1 MTAKVPL
8 QEQPFISHLIEL
20 RDRLMRMMLAVLVIF
35 LVLFPFGNDIYV
47 FIADPLMRVLPEGTT
62 MIATQVASP
71 FLTPFKLALV
81 TAVFAAMPYLLHQV
95 WGFIAPGLYYH
106 ERRLALPLLASSI
119 LLFYLGAAFAYF
131 VVFPLV
137 FAFLTA
143 AAPEGVAV
151 MTDITHYLDFV
162 LTLFFAFGL
171 AFEVPIATIM
181 LVLAGVT
188 TPEDLASKRPYVIVG
203 AFVIGMML
211 TPPDIISQTL
221 LALPMWVLF
230 EIGILLSRVIVR
242 MRQRE
247 EESEYA
253 EQQVGG
259 ALATGAAAG
268 AASAADEGDFS
279 PLDEHEMEDEFSRI
293 EREFAELERQ
303 VEKEAAEQ
311 RAAHGQPADADD
323 VAKDA
328 ADAGQEA
335 GAADQETEYDHAAEV
350 NQPSQDTP
358 GPDTPAWTEQDGAD
372 MLDEEAFPARS
383 AVEALVDA
391 KLEQVAAL
399 RATEAFGEARR
410 LLYEVL
416 SEGNPQQVKVARNIL
431 EQLDS

>member
-1 MTAKVPL
+1 MTDKVPL

-20 RDRLMRMMLAVLVIF
+20 RDRLMRMLLAVLVIF
-35 LVLFPFGNDIYV
+35 LALFPFGNDIYV
-47 FIADPLMRVLPEGTT
+47 FIADPLMKVLPEGTS

-81 TAVFAAMPYLLHQV
+81 TAVFVAMPYLLHQV

-137 FAFLTA
+137 FAFLTGV
-143 AAPEGVAV
+143 APEGVAV

-188 TPEDLASKRPYVIVG
+188 TPDDLAAKRPYVIVG
-203 AFVIGMML
+203 AFIIGMLL

-230 EIGILLSRVIVR
+230 EVGILLSRAIVR

-247 EESEYA
+247 EDSEYA
-253 EQQVGG
+253 EQKVGG

-268 AASAADEGDFS
+268 AASAADDGDFR
-279 PLDEHEMEDEFSRI
+279 PMDDQEMEDEFSRI

-311 RAAHGQPADADD
+311 RAALGEPADAD
-323 VAKDA
+323 AAEKDA
-328 ADAGQEA
+328 GDAAQEADAG
-335 GAADQETEYDHAAEV
+335 DQETEYDHAAEV
-350 NQPSQDTP
+350 NQAAPEANGWSP
-358 GPDTPAWTEQDGAD
+358 QDGAD
-372 MLDEEAFPARS
+372 MLDEEEFPARS
-383 AVEALVDA
+383 AIEALVDA

-399 RATEAFGEARR
+399 RATEAFSEARR

-416 SEGNPQQVKVARNIL
+416 SEGNPEQVRVARNIL